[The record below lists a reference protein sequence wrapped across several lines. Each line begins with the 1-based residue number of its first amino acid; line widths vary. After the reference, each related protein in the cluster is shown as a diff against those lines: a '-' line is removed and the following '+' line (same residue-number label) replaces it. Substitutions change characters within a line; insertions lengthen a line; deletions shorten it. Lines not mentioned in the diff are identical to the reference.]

1 MSNFIFASPPD
12 SKGMMK
18 PNGKAKQGNVI
29 GSTTITID
37 LGIFKIERTTVDCDG
52 MKDRVCYLEKG
63 ETTSNNQRS
72 AIILIPSLNLA
83 FGGVYYADP
92 IVTDQNGAGTS
103 TEFTFY
109 KETYFSY
116 EY

>member
-1 MSNFIFASPPD
+1 
-12 SKGMMK
+12 MK

-37 LGIFKIERTTVDCDG
+37 LGIFKIERTIVDCDG
-52 MKDRVCYLEKG
+52 MKDRICYLEKG
-63 ETTSNNQRS
+63 ETTSNNQTS
-72 AIILIPSLNLA
+72 AIILIPSMSLA

-92 IVTDQNGAGTS
+92 VVTEFNGDGTS

-116 EY
+116 QY